1 MEIIISLIA
10 LVLIITIFDYASAK
24 SWQQASSSNRNEI
37 VFEHRNKSYGA
48 YTLRKEYDKKMM
60 IIIFSLLGAI
70 ALLYTAWMIY
80 KSIPEVKP
88 PVPPVDTTQMT
99 VPAPPAEDEIP
110 PPPPPPEDDIPPPV
124 EETVAFIAP
133 VVTDDP
139 EQETEVTIPD
149 DNIKADT
156 KTEKG
161 VGDGFEEYGEPPV
174 DDPDAPDIVPV
185 KEPEPETFVDEEAE
199 FPGGYPAMMA
209 FIQKNLVFPETA
221 IENGVQGKCFL
232 RFVVSVN
239 GTISSVQVTKG
250 VPDCP
255 DCDKAAIKA
264 IRSMPNWKPGK
275 LNGRSVSSYCS
286 IPINFAIE

>member
-1 MEIIISLIA
+1 ME
-10 LVLIITIFDYASAK
+10 V
-24 SWQQASSSNRNEI
+24 
-37 VFEHRNKSYGA
+37 VNKPWG
-48 YTLRKEYDKKMM
+48 
-60 IIIFSLLGAI
+60 
-70 ALLYTAWMIY
+70 
-80 KSIPEVKP
+80 
-88 PVPPVDTTQMT
+88 
-99 VPAPPAEDEIP
+99 
-110 PPPPPPEDDIPPPV
+110 
-124 EETVAFIAP
+124 
-133 VVTDDP
+133 
-139 EQETEVTIPD
+139 QETWLELNDKYCYKKIFFKEGHQCSLQYHEHKKETIHVVSGTGYLYIEPD

>member
-48 YTLRKEYDKKMM
+48 YTLRKEYDKRMM
-60 IIIFSLLGAI
+60 IIIFSLLGSI

-88 PVPPVDTTQMT
+88 PAPPVDTTQMT

-139 EQETEVTIPD
+139 EQETEIIIPPD
-149 DNIKADT
+149 DVKAAD

-174 DDPDAPDIVPV
+174 DDPDEPDIVPE
-185 KEPEPETFVDEEAE
+185 KEDEVYTFVQEDAE
-199 FPGGYPAMMA
+199 FPGGYSSMMA
-209 FIQKNLVFPETA
+209 FIQNNLTYPEIA
-221 IENGVQGKCFL
+221 MQNEVQGICYLKFIVEL
-232 RFVVSVN
+232 N
-239 GTISSVQVTKG
+239 GTISDIKVTKG
-250 VPDCP
+250 VPDCL
-255 DCDKAAIKA
+255 DCDKAAIKTVK
-264 IRSMPNWKPGK
+264 SMPNWKPAKNDGK
-275 LNGRSVSSYCS
+275 IVRQNCTMK
-286 IPINFAIE
+286 INFVMN

>member
-1 MEIIISLIA
+1 MGTIISLIV
-10 LVLIITIFDYASAK
+10 LVLIITIYDYASAK
-24 SWQQASSSNRNEI
+24 SWQQASSSNRNEL

-48 YTLRKEYDKKMM
+48 YALRKDYDKRMM
-60 IIIFSLLGAI
+60 IIIFSLLLAI
-70 ALLYTAWMIY
+70 VLMYTSWMIY
-80 KSIPEVKP
+80 KSIPEVVP
-88 PVPPVDTTQMT
+88 PAPPVDTTQMT
-99 VPAPPAEDEIP
+99 VPAPPVEEEV
-110 PPPPPPEDDIPPPV
+110 PPPPPEDIPPPV
-124 EETVAFIAP
+124 EETVAFMPPIVVDIP
-133 VVTDDP
+133 V
-139 EQETEVTIPD
+139 ETETPIQD
-149 DNIKADT
+149 DMEEKKADT
-156 KTEKG
+156 ETKEQI
-161 VGDGFEEYGEPPV
+161 GDDFDVPV
-174 DDPDAPDIVPV
+174 DDETGPPIVPT

-232 RFVVSVN
+232 RFVVSVS

-264 IRSMPNWKPGK
+264 IKSMPNWKPGK

>member
-1 MEIIISLIA
+1 MGTIISLIV
-10 LVLIITIFDYASAK
+10 LVLIITIYDYASAR
-24 SWQQASSSNRNEI
+24 SWQQASSSNRNDL

-48 YTLRKEYDKKMM
+48 YTLRKEYDKRMM

-88 PVPPVDTTQMT
+88 PPPPVDTTQMT
-99 VPAPPAEDEIP
+99 VPAPHAEDEIP

-139 EQETEVTIPD
+139 EQETEITIPD
-149 DNIKADT
+149 DKIKADT
-156 KTEKG
+156 KTEQG
-161 VGDGFEEYGEPPV
+161 VGNGFEEYGEPV
-174 DDPDAPDIVPV
+174 DDPDEPEIVPD